1 MDLSDAGAR
10 FIGSFEGFSATLYD
24 DPARHC
30 TIGYGHLVH
39 KGACNGSEPAEF
51 RKGITHK
58 RAAELLRADAAVA
71 IAEIRRRVTVPLTQ
85 TRFDALVSFVYNV
98 GTGAFARST
107 LLKKLN
113 ARDFAAVPDEL
124 QKWVRAGGKTLPGL
138 VRRRRAEGKLF
149 AEGSGDEEEAM
160 TLEEKKKFDELWD
173 RVNQVIRDKKA
184 LEKRVAQLEKK
195 VK

>member
-1 MDLSDAGAR
+1 MELSDVGAR

-24 DPARHC
+24 DPAGHC

-39 KGACNGSEPAEF
+39 EGPCNGSEPAEF
-51 RKGITHK
+51 RKGITRE

-71 IAEIRRRVTVPLTQ
+71 VAEIRRRVTVPLTQ

-113 ARDFAAVPDEL
+113 TSDFAAVPDEL

-149 AEGSGDEEEAM
+149 AEGSSEKDAM
-160 TLEEKKKFDELWD
+160 TPQEKKKFDELWD
-173 RVNQVIRDKKA
+173 RVNQVINDKKA
-184 LEKRVAQLEKK
+184 LENRIAQLERK